1 MFQNGL
7 LAAGSAAYIHFM
19 AQSEHWPPEQ
29 VRLFMMGEHPA
40 MAQQRRFFGRFPS
53 GPRCKLCA
61 VPFGGVGGMAFR
73 KAGFGRSSNPA
84 LCTKCTI
91 ELAKGGVTG
100 VEIPC
105 TLLFSDV
112 RGSTALG
119 ERMSPSE
126 FHHFLDHFYRL
137 STRVILDNDGIVDK
151 LVGDEVIG
159 LFFGGISGPAHAA
172 AGIRAALE
180 LAEEAT
186 RPDATEMGPIPV
198 GTAVHTGDAFVG
210 TTGLA
215 EAVEGFTALGD
226 TVNTAARLASAAR
239 AGEVLVSTVAADAAE
254 TLTDG
259 RERRTLP
266 IRGRTEPI
274 EVVVLR
280 TSDSAPHP
288 GPATTS

>member
-1 MFQNGL
+1 
-7 LAAGSAAYIHFM
+7 M
-19 AQSEHWPPEQ
+19 AESEHWPPEQ

-61 VPFGGVGGMAFR
+61 VPFGGFGGLAFR
-73 KAGFGRSSNPA
+73 KAGFGRSANPA
-84 LCTKCTI
+84 LCMKCTI
-91 ELAKGGVTG
+91 ELAKAGVTG

-119 ERMSPSE
+119 ERMRPSE
-126 FHHFLDHFYRL
+126 FHDFLDQFYRL
-137 STRVILDNDGIVDK
+137 AIRVILDHDGIVDK

-159 LFFGGISGPAHAA
+159 LFFGGVSGPAHAA
-172 AGIRAALE
+172 AGIRASLE
-180 LAEEAT
+180 LAEQAA
-186 RPDATEMGPIPV
+186 RPDATQMGPIPV

-210 TTGLA
+210 VTGPTG
-215 EAVEGFTALGD
+215 AVEGFTALGD
-226 TVNTAARLASAAR
+226 AVNTAARLASAAR
-239 AGEVLVSTVAADAAE
+239 AGEVLVSAAATDAA
-254 TLTDG
+254 LTPTEG
-259 RERRTLP
+259 HERRTLP

-280 TSDSAPHP
+280 SAS
-288 GPATTS
+288 GTQTVA